1 MKRLAVLGAIAAL
14 ALSVTTVGAT
24 PGTGATSAILA
35 QGVFDPIST
44 SQTGGLESVIQDVT
58 IAPGG
63 HTGWHSHPGGTVIIV
78 ESGTFS
84 FYNDTCALT
93 TVPAGRGVV
102 EPGLGVQL
110 ARNEGA
116 VPLVLTVIYFD
127 IASPDGPVRADA
139 ATPACAAGAGLPTT
153 AAGTGVTGTIVDR
166 ATFASAAAITGGDER
181 DVVVQSATFAPGG
194 HSGWHSHPGATV
206 IYVVSGTF
214 SFYPATTCQRQDFA
228 AGQGVVEQGGG
239 IQLARNESTTEPLV
253 LFVVYFDVPTAT
265 PGAFR
270 IDQAEPAGCQ
280 GLAPVPTATPA
291 PVPTATPAPVP
302 TATPRP
308 TAPPTDVGTIDGT
321 IRGAPVAPILLVLA
335 SILVAAISGLAAR
348 RIRGIH

>member
-1 MKRLAVLGAIAAL
+1 MKRLSVFGAIATL
-14 ALSVTTVGAT
+14 ALSAAGVAAT

-44 SQTGGLESVIQDVT
+44 SQAGGLESVIQDIT

-63 HTGWHSHPGGTVIIV
+63 HTGWHTHPGGTVIIV

-84 FYNDTCALT
+84 LYNNACAVT
-93 TVPAGRGVV
+93 TVAAGRGIV
-102 EPGLGVQL
+102 EPGGQVQL

-116 VPLVLTVIYFD
+116 VPLVLTVVYFD

-139 ATPACAAGAGLPTT
+139 ATPPCANAAGLPET
-153 AAGTGVTGTIVDR
+153 AMGTGVTAAIIDR
-166 ATFASAAAITGGDER
+166 ATFATAATIAGGDER

-214 SFYPATTCQRQDFA
+214 SFYPATTCQRQNFT

-239 IQLARNESTTEPLV
+239 VQLARNESTTEPLV

-270 IDQAEPAGCQ
+270 IDQPEPSNCT
-280 GLAPVPTATPA
+280 GLAGVPTASPSPT
-291 PVPTATPAPVP
+291 PVPAAAP
-302 TATPRP
+302 TAAP
-308 TAPPTDVGTIDGT
+308 TTVARLPSTAAEGIEP
-321 IRGAPVAPILLVLA
+321 GAGVPLAAALLVLA
-335 SILVAAISGLAAR
+335 AMGGLMYMRLSR
-348 RIRGIH
+348 RL

>member
-1 MKRLAVLGAIAAL
+1 LSAAGV
-14 ALSVTTVGAT
+14 AAT
-24 PGTGATSAILA
+24 PGTGATAAILA
-35 QGVFDPIST
+35 QGVFDPVST
-44 SQTGGLESVIQDVT
+44 SQTGGLESVIQDVA

-63 HTGWHSHPGGTVIIV
+63 HTGWHTHPGGTVIIV

-84 FYNDTCALT
+84 LYNDACAVT
-93 TVPAGRGVV
+93 TVPAGRGIV
-102 EPGLGVQL
+102 EPGGQVQL

-116 VPLVLTVIYFD
+116 VPLVLTVVYFD

-139 ATPACAAGAGLPTT
+139 ATPACAAGAGLPVT
-153 AAGTGVTGTIVDR
+153 AMGTGVTAAIVDR
-166 ATFASAAAITGGDER
+166 ATFASAATITGGDER

-214 SFYPATTCQRQDFA
+214 SFYAATTCQRQNFT

-239 IQLARNESTTEPLV
+239 VQLARNESTTEPLV

-270 IDQAEPAGCQ
+270 IDQPEPSTCT
-280 GLAPVPTATPA
+280 GLAGVPTASPSPT
-291 PVPTATPAPVP
+291 PVPAAPTTAPTAAARLPSTATGIEPGPGVP
-302 TATPRP
+302 
-308 TAPPTDVGTIDGT
+308 
-321 IRGAPVAPILLVLA
+321 
-335 SILVAAISGLAAR
+335 LAAALLALTAVGGLTYLRLSR
-348 RIRGIH
+348 RL

>member
-1 MKRLAVLGAIAAL
+1 MAAVKRLSVFGAIAAL
-14 ALSVTTVGAT
+14 ALSAASVIAT
-24 PGTGATSAILA
+24 PGTGATASILA

-44 SQTGGLESVIQDVT
+44 SQAGGLESVIQEVT

-63 HTGWHSHPGGTVIIV
+63 HTGWHTHPGGTVIIV

-93 TVPAGRGVV
+93 TIPAGRGVV
-102 EPGLGVQL
+102 EPGGQVQL

-116 VPLVLTVIYFD
+116 VPLVLTVVYFD

-139 ATPACAAGAGLPTT
+139 ATPACAAGAGLPET
-153 AAGTGVTGTIVDR
+153 AMGTGVTAAIVDR
-166 ATFASAAAITGGDER
+166 ATFPSAAIIAGADER
-181 DVVVQSATFAPGG
+181 DVVVQSVTFAPGG

-214 SFYPATTCQRQDFA
+214 SFYPATTCERQNFT

-239 IQLARNESTTEPLV
+239 VQLARNEGTEPLV

-270 IDQAEPAGCQ
+270 IDQPEPSSCA
-280 GLAPVPTATPA
+280 GLAAVPTASPSPTAA
-291 PVPTATPAPVP
+291 PTAVPTAASVP
-302 TATPRP
+302 NTAAGR
-308 TAPPTDVGTIDGT
+308 IDPST
-321 IRGAPVAPILLVLA
+321 GAPLAALVVLG
-335 SILVAAISGLAAR
+335 AIGGLALLRLSR
-348 RIRGIH
+348 RR